1 MTDVVNVGAAPND
14 GTGDALRQ
22 AMILINAKF
31 AQRNGIDVLNAIYLG
46 SAAADPVERGDES
59 ALQEGDWYI
68 NTVDNMLRVYLSGGF
83 VVIQDAAARAA
94 ATEAAAS
101 ASTAQAARDSSFAN
115 AKGADTISAAR
126 ALVAD
131 DGTFIVYAAG
141 AATYRAYRRTS
152 STTEVYLGEFQSKA
166 GADESVGYPVA
177 ALRTA
182 DYTDLSTAA
191 ATSLFAASSGYAD
204 FARALDVGT
213 DLTEGVMID
222 GVSARVQ
229 VAATVATVRV
239 KLWARALTD
248 TATTGAGPGQ
258 AGDTLLETVDY
269 TPAAVGIIPG
279 AEVAQQVF
287 LPLTRRR
294 AEAVSYIVELDA
306 RDESDARAAIG
317 VMWGTTSGQS
327 QRRRGYFRATTGASS
342 WSNLGSTSTLALN
355 LATSVLA
362 SAKATDTQIK
372 TLEAKMASLGTPLIP
387 TWDTVAWRYG
397 DTGFAIGSAS
407 YAHAMGFV
415 GGVDVAAGTLFS
427 GLRIPMILTA
437 GADAVAVRLWSR
449 PVGASWA
456 ASNLAQPGDHLL
468 AQVLT
473 TPAALGITPGAAD
486 FKDAVFE
493 LPAQLSIATG
503 TQYYIE
509 LEATQAGTRVRS
521 AVRYL
526 NVTGL
531 TTDQY
536 RKFWRS
542 GAASS
547 WSNGVTTTT
556 WVFAFDLVRPG
567 FAARTPAPVNDGIT
581 AATATVNG
589 STVTVD
595 FRAARL
601 GSEQRIQVS
610 KTIAAPAGGTVTDD
624 PMTLTPAGGAAI
636 LYSYLLNRT
645 DHTNLVNLV
654 VKDAVTLAPLAK
666 GTDYWVIEEF
676 GCFSLPGTSGAPRAV
691 LLSYG
696 WSNSRYDQLH
706 YTPATG
712 AVAVTAGTE
721 RDRDAAEFIP
731 ATPAGA
737 LPLFNIHVRAGG
749 NVTVPVW
756 DVTEYVR
763 ADRRAE
769 ADRETERNRRLLR
782 SVLRKLV
789 SESPVT
795 VMSYGDSNFAQMGG
809 GYSLAAV
816 RSAANTIYHDRTKD
830 TGGLLLSPAYG
841 SDVLAT
847 IPTYDNG
854 DGAGT
859 VHTRFGFVWE
869 LIRALQAAYGST
881 ITYKNRSI
889 PGTNSTNSTYHG
901 RDSTRL
907 AAATADAADFV
918 LVGFGANELGQTYT
932 RDNIIAICQAFQAAG
947 IIPVVVGCARP
958 NALDLHGQHTTARW
972 HATQRQLREAA
983 YSVGCPYFGMEML
996 YADGEMGTLGLSV
1009 YDACAGTKDLHPGI
1023 LEHKVIGA
1031 RMAEAFL

>member
-1 MTDVVNVGAAPND
+1 MQKLNQFAAE
-14 GTGDALRQ
+14 
-22 AMILINAKF
+22 
-31 AQRNGIDVLNAIYLG
+31 LNALG
-46 SAAADPVERGDES
+46 VEVNGEMLAVEEARISAINLMNADVS
-59 ALQEGDWYI
+59 A
-68 NTVDNMLRVYLSGGF
+68 V
-83 VVIQDAAARAA
+83 DAARNTAVNTTIPALAAQVSEAVA
-94 ATEAAAS
+94 ATYVGQAASRAEAAQ
-101 ASTAQAARDSSFAN
+101 TAQTAAEAARDSSFAN
-115 AKGADTISAAR
+115 AKGADTIPAAR

-131 DGTFIVYAAG
+131 DDVFIVYAAG
-141 AATYRAYRRTS
+141 AATCRAYRRTS
-152 STTEVYLGEFQSKA
+152 SSTEVYLGEYQSKA
-166 GADESVGYPVA
+166 GSDEAVGHPVS

-182 DYTDLSTAA
+182 DYLDLSTAD
-191 ATSLFAASSGYAD
+191 ATSLFAASSGLAD
-204 FARALDVGT
+204 FAKALDVGT
-213 DLTEGVMID
+213 DLAEGEMID

-239 KLWARALTD
+239 KLWARALAD
-248 TATTGAGPGQ
+248 TATSGAGPGQ

-269 TPAAVGIIPG
+269 APAAVGIIPG

-294 AEAVSYIVELDA
+294 AEAVSYLVEIDA
-306 RDESDARAAIG
+306 RDDSDARAAIG

-327 QRRRGYFRATTGASS
+327 QRRRGYYRATTGAAT
-342 WSNLGSTSTLALN
+342 WSNIASTLTLALN

-387 TWDTVAWRYG
+387 VWDTVAWRYG
-397 DTGFAIGSAS
+397 DGAYTTTNGN
-407 YAHAMGFV
+407 YAHAMGMV
-415 GGVDVAAGTLFS
+415 GGVDVAAGQLFS
-427 GLRIPMILTA
+427 GLRIPMMLPS
-437 GADAVAVRLWSR
+437 GADAVALRLWSR
-449 PVGASWA
+449 PVGAAW
-456 ASNLAQPGDHLL
+456 NTLPLAQVGDQLL

-473 TPAALGITPGAAD
+473 TPTALGITPGAAD

-521 AVRYL
+521 AVRFL

-542 GAASS
+542 GATSS
-547 WSNGVTTTT
+547 WSSGVAATT

-567 FAARTPAPVNDGIT
+567 FAARTPAPVHDGIT

-636 LYSYLLNRT
+636 TYSYLLNRT
-645 DHTNLVNLV
+645 EHADLTNVV
-654 VKDAVTLAPLAK
+654 VKDAGTLATLVK
-666 GTDYWVIEEF
+666 GTDYWAIEGL
-676 GCFSLPGTSGAPRAV
+676 GCFSLPGTAPGSRPV
-691 LLSYG
+691 VLSYD
-696 WSNSRYDQLH
+696 WRNRRCDQVH

-712 AVAVTAGTE
+712 VVAVTAGIE

-737 LPLFNIHVRAGG
+737 LPLFNVHVRAGG
-749 NVTVPVW
+749 NVAVPVW

-782 SVLRKLV
+782 TVLRKLT
-789 SESPVT
+789 SEAPVT

-809 GYSLAAV
+809 GYSLGAV
-816 RSAANTIYHDRTKD
+816 LSAANTVYHDRTKD
-830 TGGLLLSPAYG
+830 AGGLLLSPAYG

-854 DGAGT
+854 DGAGA

-869 LIRALQAAYGST
+869 LIRALEAAYGST

-889 PGTNSTNSTYHG
+889 PGTNSTSSTYHG

-907 AAATADAADFV
+907 SAATADPADFV
-918 LVGFGANELGQTYT
+918 LVGFAANELGQTYT

-947 IIPVVVGCARP
+947 TIPVVVGCARP
-958 NALDLHGQHTTARW
+958 NALDFHSQHTTARW

-983 YSVGCPYFGMEML
+983 YRVGCPYFGMEML